1 MKITKRQLKRLVRE
15 ESDRVHARNMHD
27 DFPVL
32 VRYSGRSEI
41 AYSNEEVDEI
51 LRDIAG
57 RDIPYSI
64 DSLADIE
71 PESVPAGSRIETF
84 SEGTTTRITK
94 RQLRRIIKEEMSL
107 TGEVVAGDLDKHF
120 DALVAEVKRKK
131 PRVQPYT
138 IGRIISEAFN
148 NYAWRKLR

>member
-1 MKITKRQLKRLVRE
+1 MKITRRQLRRLVRE
-15 ESDRVHARNMHD
+15 ESDRNMHD

-41 AYSNEEVDEI
+41 AYNDEEVDEI
-51 LRDIAG
+51 LRDIAE

-71 PESVPAGSRIETF
+71 PESVPAGRRIETF
-84 SEGTTTRITK
+84 SEGTTMKVTK
-94 RQLRRIIKEEMSL
+94 RQLRRIIKEEVSL
-107 TGEVVAGDLDKHF
+107 ISPVVEGGLDDHF
-120 DALVAEVKRKK
+120 DAIVEVVKRRTTVTA
-131 PRVQPYT
+131 PRA
-138 IGRIISEAFN
+138 IDRIISEAFS